1 MFLSCFGHVSVD
13 LIKYANEYLVTVRNC
28 TRCNKWHTI
37 EGAVITAEGVMVA
50 DTTVE
55 GGTEMRCFKCRCP
68 WNEDGQ
74 CTMTEY
80 DELPDGDEC
89 PTIKEDD

>member
-1 MFLSCFGHVSVD
+1 MSWSCFGHVFAD
-13 LIKYANEYLVTVRNC
+13 LIKYSNEYLVTVRNR
-28 TRCNKWHTI
+28 TRCNECI
-37 EGAVITAEGVMVA
+37 EGTEGIGLTGLA
-50 DTTVE
+50 DMDIA
-55 GGTEMRCFKCRCP
+55 GGTDMRCFKCRCP

-80 DELPDGDEC
+80 DELPDGGEC